1 MLRSIAGAMSDI
13 AASRALA
20 EAMAHRGAQRMDQ
33 ADAALTLAH
42 SLAPA
47 DRRIAFLLAQL
58 RYERGLP
65 AADLFARAEALDPAN
80 RDARRNRAM
89 ALAAEGDPAGAQALL
104 IDAIAAAPDW
114 LDGLRVLASMR
125 WVAGEVADFDRDWAG
140 AARAHPA
147 QQGLWL
153 GWFGALAQIRDWDR
167 ASAVLDE
174 AQQHLGETPALLSA
188 RAFVAGESG
197 ALDRCGALLDRLA
210 GGADPFVHIARMRL
224 ALRQGDATRARDQ
237 ALAMLPGPA
246 GRQAWS
252 YLSTAWRMLGDP
264 LADWLEG
271 DPAFVRAHD
280 VGLSAQD
287 LAELAGV
294 LRGLHTAQQAY
305 AEQSVRAGTQTDRS
319 VLLRH
324 EPIFGRV
331 RAALMAAVEAH
342 VAGLPPHD
350 PRHPLLSVPRDD
362 LRVAGSW
369 SVRLGPGG
377 FNVTH
382 SHPMGWLSSAFYV
395 ALPDGAT
402 MGAAPAGHF
411 HWGAPP
417 AELGVDLPPR
427 GMIAPS
433 VGQLVLFPSYVWH
446 GTVPIDAG
454 ERLNLAFDVVP
465 APDGRA
471 QSPR

>member
-1 MLRSIAGAMSDI
+1 MTTASAWLDLARDRRAAQDMAG
-13 AASRALA
+13 
-20 EAMAHRGAQRMDQ
+20 
-33 ADAALTLAH
+33 ADAALVRALA
-42 SLAPA
+42 LAPDDPA
-47 DRRIAFLLAQL
+47 GVMMLAQL

-65 AADLFARAEALDPAN
+65 AADLFARAETRDPGN
-80 RDARRNRAM
+80 RDARRNRAL
-89 ALAAEGDPAGAQALL
+89 ALAAEGDPAGAEAVLVA
-104 IDAIAAAPDW
+104 AIADAPDW
-114 LDGLRVLASMR
+114 LDGLRVLASLR
-125 WVAGEVADFDRDWAG
+125 WVAGDVADFDRDWAA

-147 QQGLWL
+147 HQGLWL
-153 GWFGALAQIRDWDR
+153 GWFGALAQVRDWDR
-167 ASAVLDE
+167 AGAVLDE
-174 AQQHLGETPALLSA
+174 AQRHLGETPALLSA
-188 RAFVAGESG
+188 RVFVAGESG
-197 ALDRCGALLDRLA
+197 ATDRCAALLDRLA
-210 GGADPFVHIARMRL
+210 GSADPFVHLARVRL
-224 ALRQGDATRARDQ
+224 ALRQGDAARARDQ

-252 YLSTAWRMLGDP
+252 YLSTAWRMLDDP
-264 LADWLEG
+264 LGDWLEG

-280 VGLSAQD
+280 IALSAGD
-287 LAELAGV
+287 LAELAQV

-324 EPIFGRV
+324 EPIFARV
-331 RAALMAAVEAH
+331 RAALMTAVEAH
-342 VAGLPPHD
+342 VADLPPHD
-350 PRHPLLSVPRDD
+350 PRHPLLSMPRGD

-395 ALPDGAT
+395 ALPDADT
-402 MGAAPAGHF
+402 MGAPPGGHF

-427 GMIAPS
+427 GVIAPA

-465 APDGRA
+465 APAARA